1 MNKLNVNCV
10 DVVCLRARE
19 GLRKLMNEV
28 KVLNEIVPAKPF
40 NQSTFSKNRDSLGS
54 YENFNTRCNR
64 PRMGKKRNVLNVPNS
79 LMDNLCS

>member
-28 KVLNEIVPAKPF
+28 KFINEIVPVESF
-40 NQSTFSKNRDSLGS
+40 NQSTFSKNCNSHGS
-54 YENFNTRCNR
+54 YENFNTQCNR
-64 PRMGKKRNVLNVPNS
+64 PRMGKNVSYLLS
-79 LMDNLCS
+79 AHYEL